1 MKYSSRS
8 RSTLI
13 RLVLLGLLAGTL
25 AWALAERALS
35 YTGIIIDM
43 GIGPIGFDLR
53 VLAVS
58 LYVNPGSL
66 LGAAGGWILF
76 RRL

>member
-1 MKYSSRS
+1 MKYSSRN
-8 RSTLI
+8 RATLF
-13 RLVLLGLLAGTL
+13 RLILLGLLAGTL
-25 AWALAERALS
+25 AWALAERALG
-35 YTGIIIDM
+35 YAGVMIDM

-58 LYVNPGSL
+58 LYVNPGTL
-66 LGAAGGWILF
+66 LGIAGGWILF

>member
-1 MKYSSRS
+1 MKYSRRN
-8 RSTLI
+8 RSTLFWLI
-13 RLVLLGLLAGTL
+13 LLGLLAGTL
-25 AWALAERALS
+25 AWDLVERALS
-35 YTGIIIDM
+35 YTGVIITL

-58 LYVNPGSL
+58 LYINPGTL
-66 LGAAGGWILF
+66 LGGAGGWILF